1 MNYNYKEKYLLEVNG
16 RYDGTS
22 RFMKDQRW
30 NFFPSFSL
38 GWNVARENFWKPLES
53 VVNQFKLR
61 GSWGELGNQNTSN
74 LYPFYEI
81 LPVKSNSGNWLVNGG
96 KTNTADIPS
105 LVSTLLTWERV
116 RSFNVGLILV
126 LSLID

>member
-1 MNYNYKEKYLLEVNG
+1 MTGSNG

-81 LPVKSNSGNWLVNGG
+81 LPVKSNSGKLAGEWRKNKYG
-96 KTNTADIPS
+96 
-105 LVSTLLTWERV
+105 RY
-116 RSFNVGLILV
+116 SFIG
-126 LSLID
+126 